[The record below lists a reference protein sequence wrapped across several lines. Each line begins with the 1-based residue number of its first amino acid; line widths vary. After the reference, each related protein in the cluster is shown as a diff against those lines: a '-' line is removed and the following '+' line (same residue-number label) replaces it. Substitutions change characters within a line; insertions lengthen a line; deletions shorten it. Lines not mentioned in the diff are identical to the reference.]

1 VQSTATCRAGLEQAA
16 RSILARPATD
26 SRSRNGGREFFIF
39 ISNYLPISLN
49 IVVQILANVDAM
61 VFAHTIFDYHNKPW
75 EVLHRLGHPLK
86 NEALSKF

>member
-1 VQSTATCRAGLEQAA
+1 M
-16 RSILARPATD
+16 
-26 SRSRNGGREFFIF
+26 
-39 ISNYLPISLN
+39 NYLPISLN
-49 IVVQILANVDAM
+49 IVVQILGNVDAI